1 MEEQKVKEI
10 KMYSFDNKDNSYKYE
25 SIQHGYEVEYYDEV
39 EADPIE
45 LSLEEMLELE
55 DEMEL
60 EELAEAI

>member
-1 MEEQKVKEI
+1 
-10 KMYSFDNKDNSYKYE
+10 MYSFDRTDNSYKYE

-60 EELAEAI
+60 EEMEMAV

>member
-1 MEEQKVKEI
+1 MSWER
-10 KMYSFDNKDNSYKYE
+10 DTRNDKYE

-45 LSLEEMLELE
+45 ISLEEMLELE